1 MESAAAPLLTF
12 LLPGLDGTG
21 ALFARFVAAGSGA
34 LEPRVVPYPPDRILD
49 YAALV
54 EHVRWQLPADRP
66 YALLGESFGGPLAI
80 CVAAARPAGLAAVV
94 LCATFVR
101 SPQRGVA
108 KWMGHLVGP
117 SAMRMFPAMSQV
129 KMMLGGYS
137 TPELRAL
144 SAEALSLV
152 RPEVLAARL
161 RDVLAVD
168 VSGELAAC
176 DVPVLYLR
184 GSRDM
189 VVPSHNLREIQ
200 RLCPSVEVAVL
211 SAPHLV
217 LQTQPAAAAAAIA
230 TFLGTIQRLPRGGG
244 VRHHRS

>member
-1 MESAAAPLLTF
+1 LQLV

-21 ALFARFVAAGSGA
+21 VLMRP
-34 LEPRVVPYPPDRILD
+34 LL
-49 YAALV
+49 AALPPEITPIV
-54 EHVRWQLPADRP
+54 VTYPCDEPLGYDALLARVLAALPTDGP
-66 YALLGESFGGPLAI
+66 FVVLGESFSGPLALR
-80 CVAAARPAGLAAVV
+80 VAAARPRGLVAVV

-108 KWMGHLVGP
+108 KWMGRLVGP
-117 SAMRMFPAMSQV
+117 SAVRLFPPMAQMKMFF
-129 KMMLGGYS
+129 GGYS

-152 RPEVLAARL
+152 RPEVLVARL

-168 VSGELAAC
+168 VTAELAAC

-189 VVPSHNLREIQ
+189 VVPSHNLREI
-200 RLCPSVEVAVL
+200 RRIRPSVEVAVL
-211 SAPHLV
+211 PAPHLV

-230 TFLGTIQRLPRGGG
+230 RFAAGIP
-244 VRHHRS
+244 V

>member
-1 MESAAAPLLTF
+1 MRPLLAALPPEITPVVVTYPCDEPLGYDA
-12 LLPGLDGTG
+12 LLPRVL
-21 ALFARFVAAGSGA
+21 AA
-34 LEPRVVPYPPDRILD
+34 
-49 YAALV
+49 
-54 EHVRWQLPADRP
+54 LPADGP
-66 YALLGESFGGPLAI
+66 FVVLGESFGGPLALR
-80 CVAAARPAGLAAVV
+80 VAAARPAGLAAVV

-117 SAMRMFPAMSQV
+117 SAMRLFPAASQV

-152 RPEVLAARL
+152 RPAVLAARL

-168 VSGELAAC
+168 VSAEMASCA
-176 DVPVLYLR
+176 VPVLYLR
-184 GSRDM
+184 GTRDM
-189 VVPSHNLREIQ
+189 VVPSQNLREIL
-200 RLCPSVEVAVL
+200 RLRPSVEVAEIA
-211 SAPHLV
+211 APHLV

-230 TFLGTIQRLPRGGG
+230 SFVARNGARG
-244 VRHHRS
+244 